1 MKRLAAALMLLLA
14 ACASTPSPTGRIQ
27 STNEANTANIR
38 GVATSPLRDFNV
50 IRTQIPQVLLD
61 ALDDP
66 YARPAPANCDGILLA
81 VKQLDTALGAD
92 LDQPPSKD
100 DVDLIDKGRGYVV
113 GAAMGAAVGAAQ
125 DLIPMRSW
133 VRRLT
138 GAAQHDR
145 VVSAAI
151 TAGGVRRG
159 YLKGL
164 GESRG
169 CNPPAT
175 PSHVL
180 TAIAAQK
187 AAEDKPWYKPEYPIR

>member
-1 MKRLAAALMLLLA
+1 MKRSTAVAAALLLT

-27 STNEANTANIR
+27 STGEANTANVR
-38 GVATSPLRDFNV
+38 GVATAPLRDFNV
-50 IRTQIPQVLLD
+50 IRTQIPQVLQD
-61 ALDDP
+61 ALEDP
-66 YARPAPANCDGILLA
+66 YARPVPANCDGITLA
-81 VKQLDTALGAD
+81 VMQLDTALGAD

-100 DVDLIDKGRGYVV
+100 DIDLIDKGRGYV
-113 GAAMGAAVGAAQ
+113 MGAAVGAAQ

-145 VVSAAI
+145 LVAASI

-169 CNPPAT
+169 CNPPST